1 MQIELGPAELQ
12 VLEDVLDKELGD
24 LREQIYKTE
33 VAEYKAV
40 LKQRE
45 AIVISLL
52 DRVRSLRARPAV

>member
-1 MQIELGPAELQ
+1 
-12 VLEDVLDKELGD
+12 LEDVLDKELGD